1 MAIGENNMN
10 FDTINPSDL
19 TGATVPVAT
28 PVEGAKKGGNSDK
41 IAEFQ
46 KLGFAAQANMSADEQ
61 ATVKSKKD
69 TLIFKGFA
77 VLQSKMTESIAR
89 GKDNEGKVNR
99 VKAPKVVGLVFQS
112 TEDITVPLIDIRY
125 NFTKAVPASE
135 ISERTI
141 PANRPF
147 ILTKLEA
154 MYLLARVEYSG
165 YFTTESNGDGYM
177 NVNTAKYQKEN
188 ALPTPTFNLVEGG
201 SHDMNVSIDTQVDG
215 KWVID
220 TSIPDAE
227 RFASCLVKKVAQ
239 KGSTAGGAK
248 KPKVDKPVVVAAA
261 LRQILSI

>member
-1 MAIGENNMN
+1 MILKSRDFKVKEKIILFTERMVFMAIGENNMN

-28 PVEGAKKGGNSDK
+28 PVEGAKKGGNSEK

-125 NFTKAVPASE
+125 NFTKAVPSSE
-135 ISERTI
+135 ISERTV
-141 PANRPF
+141 PANTPF

-154 MYLLARVEYSG
+154 MYLLSRIEYP
-165 YFTTESNGDGYM
+165 
-177 NVNTAKYQKEN
+177 Q
-188 ALPTPTFNLVEGG
+188 
-201 SHDMNVSIDTQVDG
+201 
-215 KWVID
+215 
-220 TSIPDAE
+220 
-227 RFASCLVKKVAQ
+227 
-239 KGSTAGGAK
+239 
-248 KPKVDKPVVVAAA
+248 AAA
-261 LRQILSI
+261 SINV